1 MILLSLI
8 VMHLVGGIAAWAL
21 GKHRIAC
28 RVACL
33 VALGFEL
40 VLLAQL
46 WSAAAAG
53 DHAGVL
59 AQVGVSGAGAGA
71 AAEQSWI
78 AEGIWPW
85 IPAFGITVHLAVDGM
100 SLLLLTLTAFLGIVA
115 VGASWTEISDRTG
128 FFHFCL
134 MWTLAGVTG
143 VFLSLDLF
151 LFYFFWELMLIPMT
165 FLIGIWGHEN
175 RIFAAL
181 KFFLFTQASG
191 LLMLLSILGVTIAA
205 KNARGAWSFDYA
217 DLLAAPIDPGLATWL
232 MLGFFVA
239 FAVKLP
245 AVPLHTW
252 LPDAHTQAPTAGSI
266 LLAGLLLKTGGY
278 GLIRFAVPLFPAAS
292 AAFAPI
298 AMALGAI
305 GILYGGWVA
314 YGQTDFKRLVAYTSV
329 AHLGFVL
336 VGVYAWNDQAL
347 AGAVLQMICH
357 GLSTGALFMLAGAL
371 QERAHTRELD
381 RFGGLQSVAPRM
393 AAMGMF
399 FAMASL
405 GLPGLGNFV
414 AEFLILAGA
423 YPGFPGPTIAATI
436 GLVLATAYSLRI
448 VQRTF
453 HGPNTHEWR
462 LPDLSMR
469 EILVFGA
476 MAVALIV
483 LGVYP
488 QPFLDAA
495 QWTVDALPS
504 VGTLVAGAGG
514 ARP

>member
-1 MILLSLI
+1 MILVWLI
-8 VMHLVGGIAAWAL
+8 VLPLIGGLAACAL
-21 GKHRIAC
+21 GKRPVAC

-33 VALGFEL
+33 VALLFEA
-40 VLLAQL
+40 VLLVEL
-46 WSAAAAG
+46 WS
-53 DHAGVL
+53 
-59 AQVGVSGAGAGA
+59 GA
-71 AAEQSWI
+71 ASGVVSATPSAAIALAPQAAHGQWI

-85 IPAFGITVHLAVDGM
+85 IPAFGITAHLAVDGM

-115 VGASWTEISDRTG
+115 VGASWNEVTERVG

-134 MWTLAGVTG
+134 MWTLAGVAG
-143 VFLSLDLF
+143 VFLALDLF
-151 LFYFFWELMLIPMT
+151 LFYFFWEVMLIPMT
-165 FLIGIWGHEN
+165 LLIGIWGHEN
-175 RIFAAL
+175 RVFAAI

-191 LLMLLSILGVTIAA
+191 LLMLLSILGLAIAA
-205 KNARGAWSFDYA
+205 HQGSGAWSFDYA
-217 DLLAAPIDPGLATWL
+217 DLLQAPIEPRIATWL

-298 AMALGAI
+298 AMTLGAI

-314 YGQTDFKRLVAYTSV
+314 YGQTDLKRLVAYTSV
-329 AHLGFVL
+329 SHLGFVL
-336 VGVYAWNDQAL
+336 IGVYAWNARAL
-347 AGAVLQMICH
+347 AGSVLQMVCH

-371 QERAHTRELD
+371 QERAHTRDLE
-381 RFGGLQSVAPRM
+381 RFGGLQSVMPRM

-423 YPGFPGPTIAATI
+423 YPDFPSATIAATI
-436 GLVLATAYSLRI
+436 GLVLATAYSLRL

-453 HGPNTHEWR
+453 HGPNTHAWR
-462 LPDLSMR
+462 LEDLSTR

-476 MAVALIV
+476 MAVALLV

-495 QWTVDALPS
+495 QWTVDALPA
-504 VGTLVAGAGG
+504 VGALQAAAGG
-514 ARP
+514 AP

>member
-329 AHLGFVL
+329 SHLGFVL
-336 VGVYAWNDQAL
+336 IGVYAWNEQAL
-347 AGAVLQMICH
+347 AGDRTP
-357 GLSTGALFMLAGAL
+357 G
-371 QERAHTRELD
+371 RE
-381 RFGGLQSVAPRM
+381 V
-393 AAMGMF
+393 
-399 FAMASL
+399 
-405 GLPGLGNFV
+405 
-414 AEFLILAGA
+414 E
-423 YPGFPGPTIAATI
+423 
-436 GLVLATAYSLRI
+436 
-448 VQRTF
+448 
-453 HGPNTHEWR
+453 
-462 LPDLSMR
+462 
-469 EILVFGA
+469 
-476 MAVALIV
+476 
-483 LGVYP
+483 
-488 QPFLDAA
+488 
-495 QWTVDALPS
+495 
-504 VGTLVAGAGG
+504 
-514 ARP
+514 